1 MGVCVPLCGLL
12 CVLVSASPARG
23 DSTCTAPSS
32 PVCYKSSRR
41 PDVDFK
47 CEWTSAE
54 DMRGFSY
61 TLHLRNETENI
72 FENISV
78 GEKQSCTLTYER
90 VTTYIPLQIWVS
102 AHRNHSSCSSAH
114 TYIQLDQSVKYPAP
128 AVKHKSRSSG
138 LLILKMDKPADF
150 KAADYQIRYK
160 ETRDNTSPWAYKN
173 FTTEEHKNI
182 TDVFQMSVRME
193 AAYELH
199 VRRRARQVRYAAW
212 SDETYIIIPVRLTA
226 ALAVSWNTTLNQ
238 EKNAR
243 TLTLSWEHPSSEL
256 SAGGLRFNVSYSVW
270 PCGSKAH
277 STEVTEVTEVKL
289 NITLSEVQFSI
300 YARNQM
306 DCPRTL
312 VLEGRK
318 RERKQLCWE
327 WYRLDDGETRP
338 DPTHVHSVTKTTA
351 SSITQIADMKDSVRY
366 YYFIHTR
373 KKNPHTLY
381 SCPVYT
387 TESTP
392 QVSPLNLTVPVV
404 TPTSL
409 KVCWLPIPV
418 AQQQG
423 FLTHYHLCLSGDCEN
438 VSESQTCNTFRNLK
452 PGSKYSIS
460 VAAATR
466 MGSGPAVMENIWTSE
481 DGTEMTGSQ
490 RDVIIIIV
498 SLLVLTL
505 LALCPFLFIR
515 LVSHKLPAVPKPVIA
530 VSIKYS
536 PSSQEVPPPKEEVH
550 VVTLEH
556 VQKPPETLCITPE
569 EEHTLL
575 QEEEEEEHTLLQEE
589 EEEEEEHT
597 LLQEEE
603 ELGRAE
609 SGNTH
614 QEGEEGEEEGNEED
628 QVMKTDECDGT
639 LNPNYKRQTLRIPEV
654 TEMMEKALSE
664 NECDVTLPVYK
675 NVQVFD
681 MKPEVCENGE
691 SFV

>member
-1 MGVCVPLCGLL
+1 
-12 CVLVSASPARG
+12 
-23 DSTCTAPSS
+23 
-32 PVCYKSSRR
+32 
-41 PDVDFK
+41 
-47 CEWTSAE
+47 
-54 DMRGFSY
+54 
-61 TLHLRNETENI
+61 
-72 FENISV
+72 
-78 GEKQSCTLTYER
+78 
-90 VTTYIPLQIWVS
+90 
-102 AHRNHSSCSSAH
+102 
-114 TYIQLDQSVKYPAP
+114 
-128 AVKHKSRSSG
+128 
-138 LLILKMDKPADF
+138 MDKPADF
-150 KAADYQIRYK
+150 KTADYQIRYK
-160 ETRDNTSPWAYKN
+160 ETRDNTSLWAYKN

-212 SDETYIIIPVRLTA
+212 SDETSIIIPVRLSK
-226 ALAVSWNTTLNQ
+226 ALTVSWNTTLNQ

-243 TLTLSWEHPSSEL
+243 TLTLSWEHPSSKL
-256 SAGGLRFNVSYSVW
+256 SMGGLRFIVSYSVW

-289 NITLSEVQFSI
+289 NITLSEVQLSI
-300 YARNQM
+300 IARNQM
-306 DCPRTL
+306 GKSPLQLITVPALHLRNCPRTL
-312 VLEGRK
+312 VLEERK
-318 RERKQLCWE
+318 GERKQLCWE

-338 DPTHVHSVTKTTA
+338 DPKHVHSVTKTTA

-409 KVCWLPIPV
+409 EVCWLPIPV
-418 AQQQG
+418 AQQRG

-481 DGTEMTGSQ
+481 DGTEETGSQ
-490 RDVIIIIV
+490 RDIIIIV

-515 LVSHKLPAVPKPVIA
+515 LKLPAVPKPVIT

-536 PSSQEVPPPKEEVH
+536 PSSQEVHPPKEEVH

-569 EEHTLL
+569 EGHTLLQEEEEEGAHPAAGGGGGGHTLL

-589 EEEEEEHT
+589 EEEGHTLLQEEEEEGHTLLQEEEEEGHTLLQEEEEGRRRRRGGGGGGAPCCREEGGGGEGHTLQEEEEEEHT

-603 ELGRAE
+603 EEGHTLLQEEEGLGRAE

-614 QEGEEGEEEGNEED
+614 QEDEEGEEEGNEED

-664 NECDVTLPVYK
+664 NECDVTSPVYK